1 MQKVFSCLITIFKK
15 KGRYLQELSL
25 SHPIHKTSTTTMNI
39 KKFGILPKIL
49 IAIALGIVFSFFT
62 PGWAVRIFLT
72 FNSIFGNFLGMFI
85 PLLIIGLVA
94 PGIADL
100 GNGAGKLLLIT
111 VALAYGSTVL
121 SGAFSYFSCAL
132 AYPHIL
138 GDGLSSLG
146 NMDMSNALT
155 PYFTIEMPAFLSVTT
170 ALVLAFILG
179 LTTASISG
187 TTMRGFLTDFRDI
200 ITRVITNV
208 IIPCLPL
215 YIFGIFLQMGAEGH
229 VGAVLGAFLKIVGFI
244 FLLHVTELVFL
255 FLVAGAVT
263 GKNPFHA
270 LVTMLPAY
278 VTALGTS
285 SSAATIPVTLQ
296 QAIKNGVRP
305 ETAGFTVPLCATI
318 HMPCSI
324 LKIVAVAFAISLSM
338 GLPCDFGTYF
348 GFILMLGITMVAAP
362 GVPGGAIMAALGL
375 IGSML
380 GFDANMQGL
389 MIAIYI
395 AMDSFGT
402 AGNVTGD
409 GAIALIVD
417 HIRGEKTMP
426 KPDTEITEL

>member
-1 MQKVFSCLITIFKK
+1 MKI
-15 KGRYLQELSL
+15 
-25 SHPIHKTSTTTMNI
+25 NI
-39 KKFGILPKIL
+39 RKMGILPKIL
-49 IAIALGIVFSFFT
+49 IAIALGIGCSFFM
-62 PGWAVRIFLT
+62 PGWAVRVFLT
-72 FNSIFGNFLGMFI
+72 FNSIFSNFLGMFI

-100 GNGAGKLLLIT
+100 GRGAGKLLLIT
-111 VALAYGSTVL
+111 VVLAYGSTVL
-121 SGAFSYFSCAL
+121 SGAFAYGSCAL
-132 AYPHIL
+132 AYPYIL
-138 GDGLSSLG
+138 GDGLSALG
-146 NMDMSNALT
+146 NMDMTNALT
-155 PYFTIEMPAFLSVTT
+155 PYFTIEMPAFISVTT
-170 ALVLAFILG
+170 ALVLAFMLG
-179 LTTASISG
+179 LTTASIDG
-187 TTMRGFLTDFRDI
+187 TTMKGFLFDFRD
-200 ITRVITNV
+200 
-208 IIPCLPL
+208 
-215 YIFGIFLQMGAEGH
+215 IFGIFLQMGAEGH
-229 VGAVLGAFLKIVGFI
+229 VGTVLGAFLKIVGFI

-255 FLVAGAVT
+255 FLVAGGVT
-263 GKNPFHA
+263 RRNPFRA

-278 VTALGTS
+278 VTALGTA

-296 QAIKNGVRP
+296 QAIKNGVRS

-324 LKIVAVAFAISLSM
+324 LKITAVAYAISLSM
-338 GLPCDFGTYF
+338 GLPCDFGTYI
-348 GFILMLGITMVAAP
+348 GFIMMLGITMVAAP

-375 IGSML
+375 LGSML

-426 KPDTEITEL
+426 KPDSEITEL

>member
-1 MQKVFSCLITIFKK
+1 MKK
-15 KGRYLQELSL
+15 L
-25 SHPIHKTSTTTMNI
+25 
-39 KKFGILPKIL
+39 GILPKIL
-49 IAIALGIVFSFFT
+49 IAIALGIGCSFFF
-62 PGWAVRIFLT
+62 PGWAVRVFLT
-72 FNSIFGNFLGMFI
+72 FNSIFSNFLGMFI

-100 GNGAGKLLLIT
+100 GKGAGKLLLIT
-111 VALAYGSTVL
+111 VLLAYSSTVL
-121 SGAFSYFSCAL
+121 SGVFTYFSCYF

-138 GDGLSSLG
+138 GNGLTALG
-146 NMDMSNALT
+146 NMDMSNTLT
-155 PYFTIEMPAFLSVTT
+155 PYFTIEMPAFISVTT
-170 ALVLAFILG
+170 ALVIAFMLG
-179 LTTASISG
+179 LTTATITG
-187 TTMRGFLTDFRDI
+187 TTMRGFLVDFRDI
-200 ITRVITNV
+200 ITTVITKV

-244 FLLHVTELVFL
+244 FLLHVTELIFL
-255 FLVAGAVT
+255 FLVAGSVT
-263 GKNPFHA
+263 HKNPFRA

-278 VTALGTS
+278 VTALGTA

-296 QAIKNGVRP
+296 QAIKNGVRE
-305 ETAGFTVPLCATI
+305 ETASFTVPLCATI

-324 LKIVAVAFAISLSM
+324 LKITAVAYAITLSM
-338 GLPCDFGTYF
+338 GLPSDFGTYI
-348 GFILMLGITMVAAP
+348 GFIMMLGITMVAAP

-375 IGSML
+375 LSSML
-380 GFDANMQGL
+380 GFDSNMQGL

-417 HIRGEKTMP
+417 RIRGEKR
-426 KPDTEITEL
+426 ES

>member
-1 MQKVFSCLITIFKK
+1 MKI
-15 KGRYLQELSL
+15 
-25 SHPIHKTSTTTMNI
+25 NI
-39 KKFGILPKIL
+39 RKMGILPKIL
-49 IAIALGIVFSFFT
+49 IAIALGIGCSFFM
-62 PGWAVRIFLT
+62 PGWAVRVFLT
-72 FNSIFGNFLGMFI
+72 FNSIFSNFLGMFI

-100 GNGAGKLLLIT
+100 GRGAGKLLLIT
-111 VALAYGSTVL
+111 VVLAYGSTVL
-121 SGAFSYFSCAL
+121 SGAFAYGSCAL
-132 AYPHIL
+132 AYPYIL
-138 GDGLSSLG
+138 GDGLSALG
-146 NMDMSNALT
+146 NMDMTNALT
-155 PYFTIEMPAFLSVTT
+155 PYFTIEMPAFISVTT
-170 ALVLAFILG
+170 ALVLAFMLG
-179 LTTASISG
+179 LTTASIDG
-187 TTMRGFLTDFRDI
+187 TSMKGFLFDFRDI
-200 ITRVITNV
+200 ITRVITSV

-229 VGAVLGAFLKIVGFI
+229 VGTVLGAFLKIVGFI

-255 FLVAGAVT
+255 FLVAGGVT
-263 GKNPFHA
+263 RRNPFRA

-278 VTALGTS
+278 VTALGTA

-296 QAIKNGVRP
+296 QAIKNGVRS

-324 LKIVAVAFAISLSM
+324 LKITAVAYAISLSM
-338 GLPCDFGTYF
+338 GLPCDFGTYI
-348 GFILMLGITMVAAP
+348 GFIMMLGITMVAAP

-375 IGSML
+375 LGSML

-417 HIRGEKTMP
+417 HIRGDKA
-426 KPDTEITEL
+426 